1 MRFGFTFI
9 IILFQRTESFIRD
22 LHKQKGIEHS
32 AKQMKDSKDI
42 LTVREVTFGQRR
54 IINR

>member
-42 LTVREVTFGQRR
+42 LTNKLLDEAKDSISQK
-54 IINR
+54 